1 MPSYWEV
8 LFFFK
13 IILNI
18 SFVKLYEDLKNR
30 KFCSQDFKY
39 VPMKLFVGIY
49 NSLAK
54 KKVIS
59 METFPKIHFENA
71 LSIA

>member
-1 MPSYWEV
+1 M
-8 LFFFK
+8 
-13 IILNI
+13 
-18 SFVKLYEDLKNR
+18 EDLKNR

-49 NSLAK
+49 NILA

-59 METFPKIHFENA
+59 METYPKIHFENA